1 MVIGLK
7 KKRKYGERNDRL
19 GNNNSHCDVANKG
32 IEMNTRQ
39 TSVDCYNEIKRN
51 GSLSKMRFEVYSA
64 LLSMGKPSTT
74 REVYETMNVL
84 KQEATRFTELRKLG
98 VIYEVQNRK
107 CTITG
112 RTSIE
117 WDLTDRLPVDFKNS
131 NKTKKQKVDCA
142 LNSLRVLYKNYN
154 DGTDEDWK
162 IVADLIK
169 NI

>member
-1 MVIGLK
+1 MT
-7 KKRKYGERNDRL
+7 
-19 GNNNSHCDVANKG
+19 
-32 IEMNTRQ
+32 TRQ
-39 TSVDCYNEIKRN
+39 TSIDCYNQIKTD

-98 VIYEVQNRK
+98 VIYEVRNRK

-117 WDLTDRLPVDFKNS
+117 WDLTDKLPLNIKIYK
-131 NKTKKQKVDCA
+131 KTKKDRISEAVT
-142 LNSLRVLYKNYN
+142 SLLELHKKKNVSTN
-154 DGTDEDWK
+154 EDWI

-169 NI
+169 SI